1 MRTVLSFFGELKE
14 EGKNH
19 LILNSGS
26 IVPELEGVTIETLP
40 LDLKLTIKRT
50 PCRVEIIQKDSHFEM
65 RYELFKR
72 LNTGGE
78 GLTRQEI
85 RNCIYRGF
93 PSYRLFSDVVTECAN
108 NETFREIVNISTEA
122 QEKMKYISANILE
135 KGYNPEDL
143 SNFVIKKIGKPIESI
158 TLDQLKKLIEQF
170 KDQSLVE
177 TYKNLDEN
185 QEEEDKAKEET
196 KIEIDDPL
204 YSPMTYEIKTQ
215 VQQDNELLKLDKE
228 KKRIKITVSEPKK
241 EKSKSLF
248 KKDIYTY
255 KVSCP
260 EIKTEVRRSYADFEW
275 LKNQLGLYYALRVV
289 PPLIKESMFFQLE
302 IVNKKDPEEVIENA
316 KVKYLNCFMTSLI
329 KKKIFRTSAILYEFL
344 ELNESDFKKYKDLL
358 GKYKYDL
365 NVTLDNLKTVKGN
378 IKFDLKK
385 DDIKKGNAFG
395 KKCNEIC
402 NIYQYLEKKILNL
415 SSDFLN
421 LETHMKQIGAAFEKL
436 ATALNFNE
444 HAKKMEDIYI
454 KLNKIFTSWSN
465 SYAKQYTFFKSDF
478 KDFFNY
484 INLEV
489 QEMNTLN
496 QSFVAYKKE
505 YEDMSFKLNK
515 RKEDLY
521 AQKDYSKWS
530 VEPGTEDQIQ
540 KYANNKQ
547 LAFEK
552 MLYQETEL
560 QNNEKKLVACTLYLM
575 DKQFNKLMKCQ
586 SEDVSNYFAKMK
598 QENQIIVGDAFNLIK
613 LFSVEKEEK

>member
-1 MRTVLSFFGELKE
+1 MS
-14 EGKNH
+14 
-19 LILNSGS
+19 
-26 IVPELEGVTIETLP
+26 
-40 LDLKLTIKRT
+40 
-50 PCRVEIIQKDSHFEM
+50 
-65 RYELFKR
+65 
-72 LNTGGE
+72 
-78 GLTRQEI
+78 
-85 RNCIYRGF
+85 
-93 PSYRLFSDVVTECAN
+93 
-108 NETFREIVNISTEA
+108 EA

-177 TYKNLDEN
+177 TYKTLDNN
-185 QEEEDKAKEET
+185 QEEDKTKEEP
-196 KIEIDDPL
+196 KEEQDDPL
-204 YSPMTYEIKTQ
+204 YSPMTYELKTP

-228 KKRIKITVSEPKK
+228 KKRIKITVSDPKK
-241 EKSKSLF
+241 EKSKGLF

-289 PPLIKESMFFQLE
+289 PPIIKESMFFQME
-302 IVNKKDPEEVIENA
+302 IVNKKDTEEVIENA
-316 KVKYLNCFMTSLI
+316 KVKYLNFFMTSLI

-378 IKFDLKK
+378 MKFDLKQQE
-385 DDIKKGNAFG
+385 IKKANSFG

-402 NIYQYLEKKILNL
+402 AIYQYLDKKILNL
-415 SSDFLN
+415 ANDFLN

-436 ATALNFNE
+436 ATSLNFNE
-444 HAKKMEDIYI
+444 NAKKMENIYQ

-465 SYAKQYTFFKSDF
+465 SYGKQYTFFKSDF

-489 QEMNTLN
+489 QEITGLQ
-496 QSFVAYKKE
+496 QSFLAYKKE
-505 YEDMSFKLNK
+505 YEDMSIKLNK

-521 AQKDYSKWS
+521 TQKDYSKWS

-540 KYANNKQ
+540 KYANNKKI
-547 LAFEK
+547 AFDK
-552 MLYQETEL
+552 MLYKETEL
-560 QNNEKKLVACTLYLM
+560 QNNAKKLVACTLHLM
-575 DKQFNKLMKCQ
+575 NKQFDKLMKCQ
-586 SEDVSNYFAKMK
+586 SDDVFNYFAKMK
-598 QENQIIVGDAFNLIK
+598 QDNQTIVGDAFNLIK
-613 LFSVEKEEK
+613 LFSMEKEEK

>member
-1 MRTVLSFFGELKE
+1 MS
-14 EGKNH
+14 
-19 LILNSGS
+19 
-26 IVPELEGVTIETLP
+26 
-40 LDLKLTIKRT
+40 
-50 PCRVEIIQKDSHFEM
+50 
-65 RYELFKR
+65 
-72 LNTGGE
+72 
-78 GLTRQEI
+78 
-85 RNCIYRGF
+85 
-93 PSYRLFSDVVTECAN
+93 
-108 NETFREIVNISTEA
+108 EA

-215 VQQDNELLKLDKE
+215 IQQDNELLKLDKE

-302 IVNKKDPEEVIENA
+302 IVNKKDPEEIIENA
-316 KVKYLNCFMTSLI
+316 KVKYLNYFMTSLI

-378 IKFDLKK
+378 VKFELKK

-402 NIYQYLEKKILNL
+402 NIYQYLKKKKNI
-415 SSDFLN
+415 
-421 LETHMKQIGAAFEKL
+421 KFE
-436 ATALNFNE
+436 F
-444 HAKKMEDIYI
+444 
-454 KLNKIFTSWSN
+454 
-465 SYAKQYTFFKSDF
+465 
-478 KDFFNY
+478 
-484 INLEV
+484 
-489 QEMNTLN
+489 
-496 QSFVAYKKE
+496 
-505 YEDMSFKLNK
+505 
-515 RKEDLY
+515 
-521 AQKDYSKWS
+521 
-530 VEPGTEDQIQ
+530 
-540 KYANNKQ
+540 
-547 LAFEK
+547 
-552 MLYQETEL
+552 
-560 QNNEKKLVACTLYLM
+560 
-575 DKQFNKLMKCQ
+575 
-586 SEDVSNYFAKMK
+586 
-598 QENQIIVGDAFNLIK
+598 
-613 LFSVEKEEK
+613 

>member
-1 MRTVLSFFGELKE
+1 
-14 EGKNH
+14 
-19 LILNSGS
+19 
-26 IVPELEGVTIETLP
+26 
-40 LDLKLTIKRT
+40 
-50 PCRVEIIQKDSHFEM
+50 
-65 RYELFKR
+65 
-72 LNTGGE
+72 
-78 GLTRQEI
+78 
-85 RNCIYRGF
+85 
-93 PSYRLFSDVVTECAN
+93 
-108 NETFREIVNISTEA
+108 
-122 QEKMKYISANILE
+122 
-135 KGYNPEDL
+135 
-143 SNFVIKKIGKPIESI
+143 
-158 TLDQLKKLIEQF
+158 
-170 KDQSLVE
+170 
-177 TYKNLDEN
+177 
-185 QEEEDKAKEET
+185 
-196 KIEIDDPL
+196 
-204 YSPMTYEIKTQ
+204 
-215 VQQDNELLKLDKE
+215 
-228 KKRIKITVSEPKK
+228 
-241 EKSKSLF
+241 
-248 KKDIYTY
+248 
-255 KVSCP
+255 
-260 EIKTEVRRSYADFEW
+260 
-275 LKNQLGLYYALRVV
+275 
-289 PPLIKESMFFQLE
+289 
-302 IVNKKDPEEVIENA
+302 
-316 KVKYLNCFMTSLI
+316 MTSLI

-378 IKFDLKK
+378 VKFELKK

-395 KKCNEIC
+395 KKITEIC

-436 ATALNFNE
+436 ATALNFNQN
-444 HAKKMEDIYI
+444 AKKLENIYQ

-505 YEDMSFKLNK
+505 YEDISFKLNK

-540 KYANNKQ
+540 KYANNKK

-586 SEDVSNYFAKMK
+586 SDDVFNYFSKMK
-598 QENQIIVGDAFNLIK
+598 QDNQIIVGDAFNLIK

>member
-1 MRTVLSFFGELKE
+1 MS
-14 EGKNH
+14 
-19 LILNSGS
+19 
-26 IVPELEGVTIETLP
+26 
-40 LDLKLTIKRT
+40 
-50 PCRVEIIQKDSHFEM
+50 
-65 RYELFKR
+65 
-72 LNTGGE
+72 
-78 GLTRQEI
+78 
-85 RNCIYRGF
+85 
-93 PSYRLFSDVVTECAN
+93 
-108 NETFREIVNISTEA
+108 EA

-158 TLDQLKKLIEQF
+158 TLAQLKKLIEQF

-185 QEEEDKAKEET
+185 QEEEKIKEEP
-196 KIEIDDPL
+196 KKELEDPL
-204 YSPMTYEIKTQ
+204 YTPMTYEIKTQ
-215 VQQDNELLKLDKE
+215 IQQDNELLKLYKE

-275 LKNQLGLYYALRVV
+275 LKNQLGLYYHLRVV

-302 IVNKKDPEEVIENA
+302 IVNKKDSEEVIENA
-316 KVKYLNCFMTSLI
+316 KVKYLNYFMTSLI

-365 NVTLDNLKTVKGN
+365 NVTLDNLKTVKGS
-378 IKFDLKK
+378 IKFDFKQ
-385 DDIKKGNAFG
+385 DDIKKGMEFG
-395 KKCNEIC
+395 KKFNEIC
-402 NIYQYLEKKILNL
+402 GIYQYLEKKIINL
-415 SSDFLN
+415 SMDFLN

-436 ATALNFNE
+436 ATTLNFNE
-444 HAKKMEDIYI
+444 NAKKMEDIYQ
-454 KLNKIFTSWSN
+454 KLNKIFISWSN
-465 SYAKQYTFFKSDF
+465 SYGKQYTFFKNDF

-496 QSFVAYKKE
+496 KSFVAYKKE
-505 YEDMSFKLNK
+505 YEDISFKLNK
-515 RKEDLY
+515 RKEELY

-530 VEPGTEDQIQ
+530 VEPGTEEQVQ
-540 KYANNKQ
+540 KYANNKK

-560 QNNEKKLVACTLYLM
+560 QNNEKKLVACTYYLM
-575 DKQFNKLMKCQ
+575 NKQFNKLMKCQ
-586 SEDVSNYFAKMK
+586 SDDVSNYFMKMK
-598 QENQIIVGDAFNLIK
+598 QDNQIIVGDAFNLIK
-613 LFSVEKEEK
+613 LFTVEKEEKEEK

>member
-1 MRTVLSFFGELKE
+1 MS
-14 EGKNH
+14 
-19 LILNSGS
+19 
-26 IVPELEGVTIETLP
+26 
-40 LDLKLTIKRT
+40 
-50 PCRVEIIQKDSHFEM
+50 
-65 RYELFKR
+65 
-72 LNTGGE
+72 
-78 GLTRQEI
+78 
-85 RNCIYRGF
+85 
-93 PSYRLFSDVVTECAN
+93 
-108 NETFREIVNISTEA
+108 EA

-215 VQQDNELLKLDKE
+215 IQQDNELLKLDKE

-302 IVNKKDPEEVIENA
+302 IVNKKDPEEIIENA
-316 KVKYLNCFMTSLI
+316 KVKYLNYFMTSLI

-378 IKFDLKK
+378 VKFELKK

-395 KKCNEIC
+395 KK
-402 NIYQYLEKKILNL
+402 LLK
-415 SSDFLN
+415 FV
-421 LETHMKQIGAAFEKL
+421 T
-436 ATALNFNE
+436 
-444 HAKKMEDIYI
+444 
-454 KLNKIFTSWSN
+454 
-465 SYAKQYTFFKSDF
+465 YT
-478 KDFFNY
+478 
-484 INLEV
+484 
-489 QEMNTLN
+489 NT
-496 QSFVAYKKE
+496 
-505 YEDMSFKLNK
+505 
-515 RKEDLY
+515 
-521 AQKDYSKWS
+521 
-530 VEPGTEDQIQ
+530 
-540 KYANNKQ
+540 
-547 LAFEK
+547 
-552 MLYQETEL
+552 
-560 QNNEKKLVACTLYLM
+560 
-575 DKQFNKLMKCQ
+575 
-586 SEDVSNYFAKMK
+586 
-598 QENQIIVGDAFNLIK
+598 
-613 LFSVEKEEK
+613 

>member
-1 MRTVLSFFGELKE
+1 MS
-14 EGKNH
+14 
-19 LILNSGS
+19 
-26 IVPELEGVTIETLP
+26 
-40 LDLKLTIKRT
+40 
-50 PCRVEIIQKDSHFEM
+50 
-65 RYELFKR
+65 
-72 LNTGGE
+72 
-78 GLTRQEI
+78 
-85 RNCIYRGF
+85 
-93 PSYRLFSDVVTECAN
+93 
-108 NETFREIVNISTEA
+108 EA

-177 TYKNLDEN
+177 TYKTLDNN
-185 QEEEDKAKEET
+185 QEEDKTKEEP
-196 KIEIDDPL
+196 KEEQDDPL
-204 YSPMTYEIKTQ
+204 YSPMTYELKTP

-241 EKSKSLF
+241 EKSKGLF

-289 PPLIKESMFFQLE
+289 PPIIKESMFFQME
-302 IVNKKDPEEVIENA
+302 IVNKKDTEEVIENA
-316 KVKYLNCFMTSLI
+316 KVKYLNYFMTSLI

-378 IKFDLKK
+378 MKFDLKQQE
-385 DDIKKGNAFG
+385 IKKANSFG

-402 NIYQYLEKKILNL
+402 AIYQYLDKKILNL
-415 SSDFLN
+415 ANDFLN

-436 ATALNFNE
+436 ATSLNFNE
-444 HAKKMEDIYI
+444 NAKKMENIYQ

-465 SYAKQYTFFKSDF
+465 SYGKQYTFFKSDF

-489 QEMNTLN
+489 QEITGLH
-496 QSFVAYKKE
+496 QSFLAYKKE
-505 YEDMSFKLNK
+505 YEDMSIKLNK

-521 AQKDYSKWS
+521 SQKDYSKWS

-540 KYANNKQ
+540 KYANNKKI
-547 LAFEK
+547 AFDK
-552 MLYQETEL
+552 MLYKETEL
-560 QNNEKKLVACTLYLM
+560 QNNAKKLVACTLHLM
-575 DKQFNKLMKCQ
+575 NKQFDKLMKCQ
-586 SEDVSNYFAKMK
+586 SDDVFNYFAKMK
-598 QENQIIVGDAFNLIK
+598 QDNQTIVGDAFNLIK
-613 LFSVEKEEK
+613 LFSIEKEEK

>member
-1 MRTVLSFFGELKE
+1 
-14 EGKNH
+14 
-19 LILNSGS
+19 
-26 IVPELEGVTIETLP
+26 
-40 LDLKLTIKRT
+40 
-50 PCRVEIIQKDSHFEM
+50 
-65 RYELFKR
+65 
-72 LNTGGE
+72 
-78 GLTRQEI
+78 
-85 RNCIYRGF
+85 
-93 PSYRLFSDVVTECAN
+93 
-108 NETFREIVNISTEA
+108 
-122 QEKMKYISANILE
+122 
-135 KGYNPEDL
+135 
-143 SNFVIKKIGKPIESI
+143 
-158 TLDQLKKLIEQF
+158 
-170 KDQSLVE
+170 
-177 TYKNLDEN
+177 
-185 QEEEDKAKEET
+185 
-196 KIEIDDPL
+196 
-204 YSPMTYEIKTQ
+204 
-215 VQQDNELLKLDKE
+215 
-228 KKRIKITVSEPKK
+228 
-241 EKSKSLF
+241 
-248 KKDIYTY
+248 
-255 KVSCP
+255 
-260 EIKTEVRRSYADFEW
+260 
-275 LKNQLGLYYALRVV
+275 
-289 PPLIKESMFFQLE
+289 
-302 IVNKKDPEEVIENA
+302 
-316 KVKYLNCFMTSLI
+316 MTSLI

-378 IKFDLKK
+378 VKFELKK

-395 KKCNEIC
+395 KKINEIC

-444 HAKKMEDIYI
+444 NAKKMENIYI

-505 YEDMSFKLNK
+505 YEDISFKLNK

-540 KYANNKQ
+540 KYANNKK

-586 SEDVSNYFAKMK
+586 SDDVFNYFSKMK
-598 QENQIIVGDAFNLIK
+598 QDNQIIVGDAFNLIK